1 MAITPIQKV
10 DIIAHKKHRKELVG
24 YLQDR
29 GLVQIV
35 DIKEEKVPLPVEEE
49 RDIEKQLGNLTY
61 ILKFFSRFEEK
72 KGMLESFV
80 KPKFLL
86 FRKEFE
92 KITKE
97 FDYQEVYEKCK
108 RLEKRLN
115 RLRHTFRKL
124 HSWREEVLPWLD
136 LDMLLSD
143 VRPTEKTEV
152 VLGAL
157 SFRVIENL
165 LKDSKKATKERLF
178 FKIISESK
186 AKKYILLIYLK
197 GDNQK
202 VTETLKK
209 YNFERVLYPRL
220 DITPFQLN
228 SFIDERLVKAEKE
241 RKELIARGNTLLK
254 KSKVKVV
261 ALYDYLAN
269 LKTQRDIQSSFSQ
282 TQGTFRISGW
292 IRKKDVRKLK
302 GDLEK
307 RFKEIEIITKDPSP
321 KEKVP
326 IALENKRLMRPF
338 EMVTRLYGYPQYRAV
353 DPTPFLAPFFFLFF
367 GLCLT
372 DAGYGIILSILSLI
386 GIWKVKEGR
395 RLFQLLFLGGLA
407 AIICGALTGGWFGIE
422 RIPHFLERIV
432 LFAPLKDP
440 MIFFILALALGFSQI
455 VFGVIIKMSKELLRH
470 QFREGLLGEG
480 SWIVIFLGILFLILS
495 WTLKGQQITAMMGE
509 EQAKRVGL
517 WLLAF
522 GAFSRVV
529 LYGLFSKRKI
539 VGMGL
544 GLVLLLDGAKNLLG
558 NVLSYSRLM
567 ALGLVTGVI
576 AMVINIMS
584 QVAFET
590 PIIKYVII
598 TIVLLVA
605 IVAAKKFS
613 KAKYII
619 AITLLVII
627 GAVFKKIP
635 IGGYVAMLAI
645 LLVGHPFNIAI
656 NTLSGF
662 IHTMRLQF
670 VEFFPYFFEG
680 GGRPFQPFKRE
691 EEYTIIK

>member
-1 MAITPIQKV
+1 VAITPIQKV
-10 DIIAHKKHRKELVG
+10 DIITHKKHRKEVVKG
-24 YLQDR
+24 LQNR
-29 GLVQIV
+29 GLVQIM
-35 DIKEEKVPLPVEEE
+35 DIKEEKVPLSIEEE
-49 RDIEKQLGNLTY
+49 RDIEKELGNLTY

-80 KPKFLL
+80 KSKFLL
-86 FRKEFE
+86 SRKEFE

-108 RLEKRLN
+108 RLERRLN

-124 HSWREEVLPWLD
+124 YSWREEVLPWLD
-136 LDMLLSD
+136 LEMLLSD
-143 VRPTEKTEV
+143 VQPTQKTEV
-152 VLGAL
+152 VLGAI
-157 SFRVIENL
+157 SFQAIEDL
-165 LKDSKKATKERLF
+165 LKDLKKATKERFF

-186 AKKYILLIYLK
+186 AKRYILLIYLK
-197 GDNQK
+197 GDHQK
-202 VTETLKK
+202 VNENLKR
-209 YNFERVLYPRL
+209 YNFEQVPYPHL
-220 DITPFQLN
+220 HISPFQLH
-228 SFIDERLVKAEKE
+228 SFIDERLVKAKKE
-241 RKELIARGNTLLK
+241 RKELITKGNTLLK
-254 KSKVKVV
+254 ESKVKVV
-261 ALYDYLAN
+261 ALYDYLFN
-269 LKTQRDIQSSFSQ
+269 LKAQRDIQGSFSQ

-292 IRKKDVRKLK
+292 IRKEDVRKLK
-302 GDLEK
+302 GALEK
-307 RFKEIEIITKDPSP
+307 RFKEIEVITKDPSP
-321 KEKVP
+321 NERVP
-326 IALENKRLMRPF
+326 IALENRRVIKPF

-386 GIWKVKEGR
+386 GIWKIKEGR

-440 MIFFILALALGFSQI
+440 MIFFILALGLGFGQI

-480 SWIVIFLGILFLILS
+480 SWIVIFLGILFLILGKRM
-495 WTLKGQQITAMMGE
+495 LGE
-509 EQAKRVGL
+509 EQAKRIGL

-544 GLVLLLDGAKNLLG
+544 GLVFLLDGAKNFLG

-590 PIIKYVII
+590 PVIRYAMI

-605 IVAAKKFS
+605 IVVAKKFP
-613 KAKYII
+613 KAKYIM

-627 GAVFKKIP
+627 AAVFKKIP

-645 LLVGHPFNIAI
+645 LLMGHPFNLAI

-680 GGRPFQPFKRE
+680 GGKPFQPFKRE

>member
-1 MAITPIQKV
+1 MAITSIQKI
-10 DIIAHKKHRKELVG
+10 DIITHKEHRKGIVK

-29 GLVQIV
+29 GLVQITDV
-35 DIKEEKVPLPVEEE
+35 KEEKVPLLFEEE
-49 RDIEKQLGNLTY
+49 RDIEKELGNLTY

-86 FRKEFE
+86 SRKEFE
-92 KITKE
+92 KIIKE
-97 FDYQEVYEKCK
+97 FDYQEVYEKCQ
-108 RLEKRLN
+108 RLERRLN

-124 HSWREEVLPWLD
+124 HSWKEEVLPWLD
-136 LDMLLSD
+136 LEMLLSD
-143 VRPTEKTEV
+143 VHPTLKTEV
-152 VLGAL
+152 VLGAI
-157 SFRVIENL
+157 SFQVIEDL
-165 LKDSKKATKERLF
+165 LKDLKKATEERLF

-186 AKKYILLIYLK
+186 IKRYILLIYLK
-197 GDNQK
+197 EDSQK
-202 VTETLKK
+202 ISETLKR
-209 YNFERVLYPRL
+209 YNFEQVLYPHL
-220 DITPFQLN
+220 DITPLQLN
-228 SFIDERLVKAEKE
+228 SFIDGRLEKAGRERG
-241 RKELIARGNTLLK
+241 ELIAKGKVLLER
-254 KSKVKVV
+254 SKVKVV

-269 LKTQRDIQSSFSQ
+269 LKAQRDIQSSFSQ
-282 TQGTFRISGW
+282 TYGTFRISGW
-292 IRKKDVRKLK
+292 IRKEDVRKLK
-302 GDLEK
+302 EELEK
-307 RFKEIEIITKDPSP
+307 RFKEIEVITKDPSP

-326 IALENKRLMRPF
+326 IALENRRAIKPF

-386 GIWKVKEGR
+386 GLWKVKEGR

-407 AIICGALTGGWFGIE
+407 TIICGALTGGWFGIE

-440 MIFFILALALGFSQI
+440 MIFFILALALGFGQI
-455 VFGVIIKMSKELLRH
+455 VFGVIIKMGKELSRH

-480 SWIVIFLGILFLILS
+480 SWIVIFSGILFLILS
-495 WTLKGQQITAMMGE
+495 LILKNQQITAIMGE
-509 EQAKRVGL
+509 EQAKRIGL

-544 GLVLLLDGAKNLLG
+544 GLILLLDGAKNFLG

-576 AMVINIMS
+576 AMVINIMA

-590 PIIKYVII
+590 PVIRYAMI

-605 IVAAKKFS
+605 IVVVKKFS

-619 AITLLVII
+619 AVALLVII

-645 LLVGHPFNIAI
+645 LLVGHPFNLAI

-680 GGRPFQPFKRE
+680 GGRPFQPFKRK

>member
-1 MAITPIQKV
+1 
-10 DIIAHKKHRKELVG
+10 
-24 YLQDR
+24 
-29 GLVQIV
+29 
-35 DIKEEKVPLPVEEE
+35 
-49 RDIEKQLGNLTY
+49 
-61 ILKFFSRFEEK
+61 
-72 KGMLESFV
+72 
-80 KPKFLL
+80 
-86 FRKEFE
+86 
-92 KITKE
+92 
-97 FDYQEVYEKCK
+97 
-108 RLEKRLN
+108 
-115 RLRHTFRKL
+115 
-124 HSWREEVLPWLD
+124 
-136 LDMLLSD
+136 
-143 VRPTEKTEV
+143 
-152 VLGAL
+152 
-157 SFRVIENL
+157 
-165 LKDSKKATKERLF
+165 
-178 FKIISESK
+178 
-186 AKKYILLIYLK
+186 
-197 GDNQK
+197 
-202 VTETLKK
+202 
-209 YNFERVLYPRL
+209 
-220 DITPFQLN
+220 
-228 SFIDERLVKAEKE
+228 
-241 RKELIARGNTLLK
+241 
-254 KSKVKVV
+254 
-261 ALYDYLAN
+261 
-269 LKTQRDIQSSFSQ
+269 
-282 TQGTFRISGW
+282 
-292 IRKKDVRKLK
+292 
-302 GDLEK
+302 
-307 RFKEIEIITKDPSP
+307 
-321 KEKVP
+321 
-326 IALENKRLMRPF
+326 
-338 EMVTRLYGYPQYRAV
+338 YGYPQYRAV

-386 GIWKVKEGR
+386 GLWKIKEGK

-440 MIFFILALALGFSQI
+440 MIFFILALALGFGQI

-480 SWIVIFLGILFLILS
+480 SWIVIFLGILFLILGS
-495 WTLKGQQITAMMGE
+495 KMMGE
-509 EQAKRVGL
+509 EQAKRIGL

-522 GAFSRVV
+522 GAFNRVV

-544 GLVLLLDGAKNLLG
+544 GLLFLLDGAKNFLG

-576 AMVINIMS
+576 AMVINIMA

-590 PIIKYVII
+590 PVIKYFII
-598 TIVLLVA
+598 IIVLLVA
-605 IVAAKKFS
+605 IVVAKKFP

-619 AITLLVII
+619 AISPLVII

-645 LLVGHPFNIAI
+645 LLVGHPFNLAI

>member
-1 MAITPIQKV
+1 MAITPLQRI
-10 DIIAHKKHRKELVG
+10 DIITHKKHRKELVK
-24 YLQDR
+24 YLQNR
-29 GLVQIV
+29 ELIQII
-35 DIKEEKVPLPVEEE
+35 DIKEEKVSLPFGEE
-49 RDIEKQLGNLTY
+49 RDIEKELGNLTY

-86 FRKEFE
+86 SRKELE
-92 KITKE
+92 KIIKE

-124 HSWREEVLPWLD
+124 HRWKEEVLPWLG
-136 LDMLLSD
+136 LEMLLSN
-143 VRPTEKTEV
+143 VHPTQKTEI
-152 VLGAL
+152 VLGAI
-157 SFRVIENL
+157 SSKVIESL
-165 LKDSKKATKERLF
+165 LKDLKKATRERLF

-186 AKKYILLIYLK
+186 IKKYILLIYLK
-197 GDNQK
+197 EDNQK
-202 VTETLKK
+202 VNENLKR
-209 YNFERVLYPRL
+209 YNFEQVLYPHL
-220 DITPFQLN
+220 HITPLQLN
-228 SFIDERLVKAEKE
+228 SFIDERLVKAGREKG
-241 RKELIARGNTLLK
+241 ELVTKGNTLLK
-254 KSKVKVV
+254 ESKVKVV
-261 ALYDYLAN
+261 ALYDYLSN
-269 LKTQRDIQSSFSQ
+269 LKAQRDIQSSFSQ
-282 TQGTFRISGW
+282 TYGTFRISGW
-292 IRKKDVRKLK
+292 IRKEDVRKLK

-307 RFKEIEIITKDPSP
+307 KFKEIEVITKDPSP
-321 KEKVP
+321 NEKVP
-326 IALENKRLMRPF
+326 IALENRRVIKPF
-338 EMVTRLYGYPQYRAV
+338 EMVTRLYGYPQYRAI

-386 GIWKVKEGR
+386 GLWKIKEGK

-440 MIFFILALALGFSQI
+440 MIFFILALALGFGQI

-480 SWIVIFLGILFLILS
+480 SWIVIFLGILFLILGS
-495 WTLKGQQITAMMGE
+495 KMMGE
-509 EQAKRVGL
+509 EQAKRIGL

-544 GLVLLLDGAKNLLG
+544 GLLFLLDGAKNFLG

-576 AMVINIMS
+576 AMVINIMA

-590 PIIKYVII
+590 PVIKYAMI

-605 IVAAKKFS
+605 IVVAKKFPR
-613 KAKYII
+613 AKYII
-619 AITLLVII
+619 AVVPLVII

-635 IGGYVAMLAI
+635 LGGYVAMLAI
-645 LLVGHPFNIAI
+645 LLVGHPFNLAI

>member
-1 MAITPIQKV
+1 MAITPLQRI
-10 DIIAHKKHRKELVG
+10 DIITHKKHRKELVK
-24 YLQDR
+24 YLQNR
-29 GLVQIV
+29 ELIQII
-35 DIKEEKVPLPVEEE
+35 DIKEEKVSLPFGEE
-49 RDIEKQLGNLTY
+49 RDIEKELGNLTY

-86 FRKEFE
+86 SRKEFE

-124 HSWREEVLPWLD
+124 HRWKEEVLPWLG
-136 LDMLLSD
+136 LEMLLSD
-143 VRPTEKTEV
+143 VHPTQKTEV
-152 VLGAL
+152 VLGDI
-157 SFRVIENL
+157 SFRVIEDL
-165 LKDSKKATKERLF
+165 LKDLKKATKERLF

-186 AKKYILLIYLK
+186 IKRYILLIYLK
-197 GDNQK
+197 EDNQK
-202 VTETLKK
+202 VNENLKR
-209 YNFERVLYPRL
+209 YNFEQVLYPHL
-220 DITPFQLN
+220 DITPLHLN
-228 SFIDERLVKAEKE
+228 SFIDGRLEKAGRERG
-241 RKELIARGNTLLK
+241 ELIARGKVLLE
-254 KSKVKVV
+254 KSKVKMV
-261 ALYDYLAN
+261 ALYDYLSN
-269 LKTQRDIQSSFSQ
+269 LKAQRDIQSSFSQ
-282 TQGTFRISGW
+282 TYETFRISGW
-292 IRKKDVRKLK
+292 IRKEDVRKLK

-307 RFKEIEIITKDPSP
+307 KFKEIEVITKDPSP
-321 KEKVP
+321 NEKVP
-326 IALENKRLMRPF
+326 IALENRRVIRPF

-386 GIWKVKEGR
+386 GLWKVKEGR

-422 RIPHFLERIV
+422 KIPHFLERIV

-455 VFGVIIKMSKELLRH
+455 AFGVIIKMSKELLRH

-480 SWIVIFLGILFLILS
+480 SWIAIFLGILFLILG
-495 WTLKGQQITAMMGE
+495 KRIIGE

-529 LYGLFSKRKI
+529 LYGLFSKKKI

-544 GLVLLLDGAKNLLG
+544 GLILLLDGAKNLLG

-576 AMVINIMS
+576 AMVINIMA

-590 PIIKYVII
+590 PVIKYFII
-598 TIVLLVA
+598 IIVLLVA
-605 IVAAKKFS
+605 IVVAKKFP

-619 AITLLVII
+619 AIIPLVII

-645 LLVGHPFNIAI
+645 LLVGHPFNLAI

>member
-1 MAITPIQKV
+1 VAITPIQKV
-10 DIIAHKKHRKELVG
+10 DIIAHKKHRKEVVKR
-24 YLQDR
+24 LQNR
-29 GLVQIV
+29 GLVQII
-35 DIKEEKVPLPVEEE
+35 DIKEEKVPLLFEEE
-49 RDIEKQLGNLTY
+49 RDIEKELGNLTY

-86 FRKEFE
+86 SRKEFE
-92 KITKE
+92 KIIKE

-124 HSWREEVLPWLD
+124 HSWKEEVLPWLN
-136 LDMLLSD
+136 LEMLLSD
-143 VRPTEKTEV
+143 VHPTQKTEV
-152 VLGAL
+152 VLGAI
-157 SFRVIENL
+157 SFQAIEDL
-165 LKDSKKATKERLF
+165 LKDLKKATKEHLF

-186 AKKYILLIYLK
+186 TKQYILLIYLK

-202 VTETLKK
+202 VNENLKR
-209 YNFERVLYPRL
+209 YNFEQVLYPHL

-228 SFIDERLVKAEKE
+228 SFIDERLAKAERE
-241 RKELIARGNTLLK
+241 RKELITKGNTLLK
-254 KSKVKVV
+254 ESKVKVV

-269 LKTQRDIQSSFSQ
+269 LKAQRDIQSSFSQ
-282 TQGTFRISGW
+282 TYGTFRISGW
-292 IRKKDVRKLK
+292 IRKEDVKKLK

-307 RFKEIEIITKDPSP
+307 KFKEIEVITKDPSP

-326 IALENKRLMRPF
+326 IALENKRLIRPF
-338 EMVTRLYGYPQYRAV
+338 EMVTRLYGHPQYRAV

-386 GIWKVKEGR
+386 GLWKVKEGR

-440 MIFFILALALGFSQI
+440 MIFFILALALGFGQI
-455 VFGVIIKMSKELLRH
+455 VFGVIIKMSKELLKH

-480 SWIVIFLGILFLILS
+480 SWLVIFLGILFLILGKRM
-495 WTLKGQQITAMMGE
+495 LGE
-509 EQAKRVGL
+509 EQAKRIGL

-522 GAFSRVV
+522 GAFSRVI

-544 GLVLLLDGAKNLLG
+544 GLILLLDGAKNFLG

-590 PIIKYVII
+590 PVIKYAVV
-598 TIVLLVA
+598 TVVLLVA

-619 AITLLVII
+619 AIALLIII

-645 LLVGHPFNIAI
+645 LLVGHPFNLAI

-680 GGRPFQPFKRE
+680 GGRPFSPFKRE